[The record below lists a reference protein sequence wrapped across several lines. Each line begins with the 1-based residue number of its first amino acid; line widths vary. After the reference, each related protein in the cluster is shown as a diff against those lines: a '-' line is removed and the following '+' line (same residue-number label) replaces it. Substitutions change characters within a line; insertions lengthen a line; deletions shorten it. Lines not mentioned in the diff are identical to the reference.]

1 MERVKLK
8 TGIEFL
14 DRILGG
20 GFNPGS
26 LCIVIGEPLGG
37 KELIA
42 MEFFCEGLRLGE
54 GSIYVTTV
62 NFAEEVESQVAS
74 LGVDLS
80 KYKSSSPTYRIIDL
94 CRPTIDFSVED
105 SVTVTYVSA
114 PTDLAAL
121 SSKIVDAIMRLSSL
135 GRIRIVIDSLSSIIS
150 LASPKATLRFMFFL
164 KAKIQLSNS
173 VILATLERKLAED
186 AETESILHL
195 ANALIFLEKDKMEI
209 RQRGKTPIEVKISFS
224 NGKIV
229 EAPVTRS
236 AQKSTLSKSQKASCK
251 TTAKSLTKNNSSTSL

>member
-1 MERVKLK
+1 MERAKLK
-8 TGIEFL
+8 TGIEIL
-14 DRILGG
+14 DRALGG
-20 GFNPGS
+20 GLNPGS
-26 LCIVIGEPLGG
+26 LCIIIGEPLGG

-42 MEFFCEGLRLGE
+42 IEFFCEGLRLGE

-62 NFAEEVESQVAS
+62 NFAEEIESQVAS

-80 KYKSSSPTYRIIDL
+80 KYKSSTPTYRIIDL

-105 SVTVTYVSA
+105 SATVTYVSA

-121 SSKIVDAIMRLSSL
+121 SSKIVDAMMKLSSL
-135 GRIRIVIDSLSSIIS
+135 GRIRIIIDSLSSIIS

-164 KAKIQLSNS
+164 KAKIQLSNN

-195 ANALIFLEKDKMEI
+195 ANALIFLEKDRIEI
-209 RQRGKTPIEVKISFS
+209 RQRGRTPTEVKISFS
-224 NGKIV
+224 NGKII
-229 EAPVTRS
+229 EAPVAGST
-236 AQKSTLSKSQKASCK
+236 QKPAVSKPQRVSR
-251 TTAKSLTKNNSSTSL
+251 KN